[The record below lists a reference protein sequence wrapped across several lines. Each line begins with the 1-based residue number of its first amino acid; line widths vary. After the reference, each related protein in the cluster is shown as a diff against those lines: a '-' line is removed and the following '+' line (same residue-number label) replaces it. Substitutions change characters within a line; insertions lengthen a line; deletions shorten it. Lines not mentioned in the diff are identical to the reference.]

1 MGEILNFQSPDKEP
15 EEMNREELKAYLARL
30 REQLAELDQR
40 EPKRMGSEA
49 YEAWGERHEELEDL
63 VDEALDLLDE
73 ME

>member
-30 REQLAELDQR
+30 REQLADLDQQ